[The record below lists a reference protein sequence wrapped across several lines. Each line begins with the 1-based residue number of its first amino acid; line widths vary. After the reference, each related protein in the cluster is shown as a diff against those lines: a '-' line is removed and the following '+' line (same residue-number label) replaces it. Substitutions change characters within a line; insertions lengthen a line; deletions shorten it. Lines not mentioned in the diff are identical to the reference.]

1 MAMGEKMNIQSLAD
15 WLGEKHQMSRKNADG
30 FVRAFFALIE
40 EALEKDKYVKVK
52 GLGTFKLIEVESR
65 ESINVNTGERF
76 WIQGHTKISFTPE
89 PALKN
94 TINKPFA
101 HFETVLLNENTV
113 FDDVPMESDSEDEES
128 PSFSVT
134 PGTFEEP
141 SVMAP
146 EEPVPVPEES
156 LPVTE
161 ELTIITPEEIVTTP
175 EELQPATEEP
185 SVIPSEEPVSAP
197 EESVASL
204 TSSLGDVPVDKEPIV
219 NPPVKE
225 TSVAEATTSNHS
237 SSSSESSA
245 MKFFL
250 LVLVLLMLLCVGAV
264 AYMYWPDLFDA
275 NEVQAREESVAVQVP
290 SQSDQEELTNQK
302 ETETVT
308 DSLPVSEPV
317 KSEEKPAGQPP
328 VQSQPAAP
336 RALQTESSAP
346 QVSQVLSPSEEYEIA
361 GTLTRHTI
369 KEGETLTKVALRY
382 YGTKALWPYIVKHNP
397 TVITNPDNV
406 PYGTT
411 VQVPKLVKKMN

>member
-1 MAMGEKMNIQSLAD
+1 MKY
-15 WLGEKHQMSRKNADG
+15 
-30 FVRAFFALIE
+30 FF
-40 EALEKDKYVKVK
+40 
-52 GLGTFKLIEVESR
+52 G
-65 ESINVNTGERF
+65 
-76 WIQGHTKISFTPE
+76 
-89 PALKN
+89 
-94 TINKPFA
+94 
-101 HFETVLLNENTV
+101 
-113 FDDVPMESDSEDEES
+113 
-128 PSFSVT
+128 
-134 PGTFEEP
+134 
-141 SVMAP
+141 
-146 EEPVPVPEES
+146 
-156 LPVTE
+156 
-161 ELTIITPEEIVTTP
+161 
-175 EELQPATEEP
+175 
-185 SVIPSEEPVSAP
+185 
-197 EESVASL
+197 
-204 TSSLGDVPVDKEPIV
+204 
-219 NPPVKE
+219 
-225 TSVAEATTSNHS
+225 
-237 SSSSESSA
+237 
-245 MKFFL
+245 
-250 LVLVLLMLLCVGAV
+250 VLVLLMLLCVGAV

-290 SQSDQEELTNQK
+290 SQSEELTNQK

>member
-65 ESINVNTGERF
+65 ESVNVNTGERF
-76 WIQGHTKISFTPE
+76 WIQGHTKVSFTPE

-128 PSFSVT
+128 PSLSVT
-134 PGTFEEP
+134 PDTPEEP
-141 SVMAP
+141 PVMTP
-146 EEPVPVPEES
+146 EEPVSVPEES

-161 ELTIITPEEIVTTP
+161 EPTIITPEEIVTTP

-185 SVIPSEEPVSAP
+185 SVISSEEPVPAS
-197 EESVASL
+197 EEPVASL
-204 TSSLGDVPVDKEPIV
+204 TSSFGDVPVDKEPIV
-219 NPPVKE
+219 NPPVVE
-225 TSVAEATTSNHS
+225 TSVAEATALDHS
-237 SSSSESSA
+237 SPSSESSA

-275 NEVQAREESVAVQVP
+275 NEVQAREDSVAVQVL
-290 SQSDQEELTNQK
+290 SQLDQEELTDQK
-302 ETETVT
+302 ETGIVT
-308 DSLPVSEPV
+308 DSLSVSEPV
-317 KSEEKPAGQPP
+317 KSEEKPASQPP
-328 VQSQPAAP
+328 VQSQPTAP
-336 RALQTESSAP
+336 RAPQTESSAV

-397 TVITNPDNV
+397 TVIKNPDNV

-411 VQVPKLVKKMN
+411 VQIPKLVKKMN

>member
-1 MAMGEKMNIQSLAD
+1 MGEKMNIQSLAD

-161 ELTIITPEEIVTTP
+161 E
-175 EELQPATEEP
+175 P

-245 MKFFL
+245 MKYFFG
-250 LVLVLLMLLCVGAV
+250 VLVLLMLLCVGAV

-328 VQSQPAAP
+328 VQSQPAAR

>member
-1 MAMGEKMNIQSLAD
+1 MGEKMNIQSLAD

-161 ELTIITPEEIVTTP
+161 EPTIITSEEIVTTP
-175 EELQPATEEP
+175 EESLPVTEEP

-245 MKFFL
+245 MKYFFG
-250 LVLVLLMLLCVGAV
+250 VLVLLMLLCVGAV

-317 KSEEKPAGQPP
+317 KSEEKPAGQP
-328 VQSQPAAP
+328 QPAAP